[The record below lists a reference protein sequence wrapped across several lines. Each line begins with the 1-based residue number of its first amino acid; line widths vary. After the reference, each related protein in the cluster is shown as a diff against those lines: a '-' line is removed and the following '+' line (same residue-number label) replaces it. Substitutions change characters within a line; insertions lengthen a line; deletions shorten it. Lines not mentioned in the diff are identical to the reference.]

1 MDWRKL
7 ILYRGLLDDELI
19 RKTMLLLE
27 MLTEPAAGRAA
38 ARESL
43 YYAIYDQLVRFSA
56 SQQLPGN
63 IWHNYLIG
71 LLAGDENPF
80 SLAAERGAGILPGL
94 FQLTIR
100 DMEIIDKAFALDWKA
115 VAQAVAPDG
124 LRLLTDFQP
133 GIGSSSSYGQSLQ
146 RFGGVIDLDNGP
158 VMMAGQLAE
167 FYGRH
172 GCGPMNRYLAFRWDQ
187 GLQGIGNH
195 DPVCLDDLIGYQYQ
209 KLIITT
215 NTEAFLEGKKANNIL
230 LYGEK
235 GTGKSSTVK
244 AMLNE
249 YGSRGLRMIEL
260 RKSQLDQFPAVIRS
274 ISDRGMRFIIFI
286 DDLSFEDFEIEYK
299 NIKASIEGGLEVR
312 PANVLLYVTSNRRN
326 LIKETWSERSSD
338 DVHGFDARQEKLS
351 FADRFGI
358 TVTFPSPDQEH
369 FLAIVETLAHRQGVE
384 MDGEELRH
392 RALQWERN
400 YHGRSGRSAVQFINS
415 LYVS

>member
-1 MDWRKL
+1 MDWHKL
-7 ILYRGLLDDELI
+7 ILYRGLLGDEVI
-19 RKTMLLLE
+19 RKTILLLE
-27 MLTEPAAGRAA
+27 MLKEPAADRAA
-38 ARESL
+38 AVENL
-43 YYAIYDQLVRFSA
+43 YYDIYNQLVCFSE
-56 SQQLPGN
+56 SQQLSGN

-71 LLAGDENPF
+71 LLAGDENLF
-80 SLAAERGAGILPGL
+80 SLAGERGAGILPGL

-100 DMEIIDKAFALDWKA
+100 DMEIIHQAFSVDWNA
-115 VAQAVAPDG
+115 VAQAADPDG
-124 LRLLTDFQP
+124 LSLLGNFQP
-133 GIGSSSSYGQSLQ
+133 GIGSPSSYGQSLQ
-146 RFGGVIDLDNGP
+146 RFGRMLDLDNGP

-167 FYGRH
+167 FYGH
-172 GCGPMNRYLAFRWDQ
+172 YGCGLMNRYLAFRWDQ
-187 GLQGIGNH
+187 GLQGIWKH
-195 DPVCLDDLIGYQYQ
+195 DPVGLDDLIGYQYQ

-249 YGSRGLRMIEL
+249 YGNRGLRMIEL

-286 DDLSFEDFEIEYK
+286 DDLSFEDFETEYK

-384 MDGEELRH
+384 MEGEELRH